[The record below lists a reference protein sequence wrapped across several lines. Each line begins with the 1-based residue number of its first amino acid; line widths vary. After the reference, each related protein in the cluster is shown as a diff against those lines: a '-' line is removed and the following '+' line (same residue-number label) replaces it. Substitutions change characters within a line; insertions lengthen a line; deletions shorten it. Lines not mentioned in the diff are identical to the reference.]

1 MVLCTNLVILDFW
14 KNISTFSKTWFLRRD
29 LRFAGLHFAVR
40 MAKILVYPTLSW
52 DLWRNKRLEVK
63 YIFCSRITEHVC
75 NKVDLLLLLAT
86 YVRCLII
93 FICTVFKFILYS
105 MLEVSFQ
112 WYSIVYPPNRKMY
125 GWGWSPPGQVHG
137 WEGRYAIGKRLIRKG
152 LSFLHNHFV
161 SARFWGNFSRALA
174 WATSPNFSN
183 LIRWQIQLDVVVI
196 LLWHDLYSTR
206 IKG

>member
-1 MVLCTNLVILDFW
+1 MIDGGRAEIDRLGEDSRTHLLWKQVQPLIAVGPIRRFWESSKIIYMVRCTNLGILEFW
-14 KNISTFSKTWFLRRD
+14 KNISTFFKTWFLRRD

-40 MAKILVYPTLSW
+40 MAKILVYMSLSW

-63 YIFCSRITEHVC
+63 YIFFSRITEHVC

-86 YVRCLII
+86 YFRCLII
-93 FICTVFKFILYS
+93 YICTVFKFILYS

-137 WEGRYAIGKRLIRKG
+137 WKG
-152 LSFLHNHFV
+152 
-161 SARFWGNFSRALA
+161 WYGNWEQCCDSVLA
-174 WATSPNFSN
+174 K
-183 LIRWQIQLDVVVI
+183 QVI
-196 LLWHDLYSTR
+196 KHVF
-206 IKG
+206 